1 MTAARP
7 QPAPHASLRPW
18 QSLALATV
26 LWLIYWG
33 ALKIF
38 GLAITYLVNGN
49 FHGDL
54 TGSTW
59 FAPIVVAHPFSMVVA
74 WFAITGWGKR
84 PFFKTVGIDWGV
96 LRRRF
101 GDERGTLRRR
111 VILLSCVAGLG
122 MWSLGMF
129 VHIIFHGGR
138 TRFADLPGG
147 SPESLLAGAVLAT
160 FSAPLVEEVFY
171 RSILYPKLEGVAGTP
186 AAVLI
191 VSAMFAATHM
201 HQNSNAAGAIS
212 WPSVGVIFVHG
223 LVLTLARWWTGSI
236 IPGMIMH
243 GTSNGLNTI
252 LVKLIMEPLFSPK

>member
-1 MTAARP
+1 MTSARP
-7 QPAPHASLRPW
+7 ELVPPVSLRSW
-18 QSLALATV
+18 QALAVAFV

-33 ALKIF
+33 SLKIF
-38 GLAITYLVNGN
+38 GLTITYLVRGN
-49 FHGDL
+49 LSEDL
-54 TGSTW
+54 TGPMW
-59 FAPIVVAHPFSMVVA
+59 FAPIIVAHPLSLAFA
-74 WFAITGWGKR
+74 WLAVTGWGKR
-84 PFFKTVGIDWGV
+84 PFLKTVGIDWGV
-96 LRRRF
+96 LRHRF
-101 GDERGTLRRR
+101 GDEQGTLRRR

-122 MWSLGMF
+122 MWSIGVF
-129 VHIIFHGGR
+129 VHIIFQGAR
-138 TRFADLPGG
+138 TRFSELPGG

-160 FSAPLVEEVFY
+160 FSAPLVEEIFY
-171 RSILYPKLEGVAGTP
+171 RGILYPKLEGVAGTP

-223 LVLTLARWWTGSI
+223 LILTLARWWTGSI

-243 GTSNGLNTI
+243 GASNGLNTI